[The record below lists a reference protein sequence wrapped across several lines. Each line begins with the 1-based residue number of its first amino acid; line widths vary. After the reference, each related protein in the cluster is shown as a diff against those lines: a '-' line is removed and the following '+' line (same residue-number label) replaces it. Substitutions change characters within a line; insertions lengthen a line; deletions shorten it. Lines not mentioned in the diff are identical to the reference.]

1 MTGKSFDITTLGG
14 KREKKTVDSKV
25 KSVEKKV
32 TEPVEEKPA
41 EKKKSV
47 GWEYR
52 YRISKMREAQKQD
65 KSKASKG
72 KQPDKTPAHEQLD
85 PKLAHLTPEQRAVGW
100 KYRFVGQFP

>member
-14 KREKKTVDSKV
+14 KREKKTADSKV
-25 KSVEKKV
+25 KPVEKKA
-32 TEPVEEKPA
+32 TQSVEQKPT

-52 YRISKMREAQKQD
+52 YRLSKMREAQKHD

-72 KQPDKTPAHEQLD
+72 KQADKTPVHEQVD

-100 KYRFVGQFP
+100 KYRLVG